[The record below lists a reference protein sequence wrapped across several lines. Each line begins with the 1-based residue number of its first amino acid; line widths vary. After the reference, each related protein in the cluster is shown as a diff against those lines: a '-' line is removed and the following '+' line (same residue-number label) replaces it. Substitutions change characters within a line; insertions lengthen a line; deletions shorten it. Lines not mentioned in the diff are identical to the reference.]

1 VTPAAILL
9 VVSAAKMTPPAYR
22 PRCNFLMNGSFVRA
36 RLCERVLPTV
46 IRGTAYGSAS
56 FFGGIAAAMSPAI
69 IGWIATSHS
78 ISPCLPLLAFAF
90 FLIAPLLLLV
100 AKETTPRGLAD
111 FIGQEPPASK
121 G

>member
-1 VTPAAILL
+1 
-9 VVSAAKMTPPAYR
+9 
-22 PRCNFLMNGSFVRA
+22 MNGSFVRA
-36 RLCERVLPTV
+36 RLCERVFPTV

-56 FFGGIAAAMSPAI
+56 FFGGIAAALSPAI

-90 FLIAPLLLLV
+90 FLIAPLFLLV

-121 G
+121 A